1 MKLKMVLTVIIVAV
15 IGLLAFGLYK
25 ANSLKKINIKKSVV
39 VNVDKETAFNMVRYL
54 ENFPKWSPFLEQDPS
69 QNYQVKGVDG
79 EVGAQYHWEGNG
91 GKDLGYQEIK
101 IIKPNSY
108 IKMMCDIQKPF
119 VAKPTFEYSFEKV
132 SNGTKIN
139 QDFNLQSGLVDSFF
153 MWVFGAKKEME
164 MTNERGMELLKEAL
178 N

>member
-15 IGLLAFGLYK
+15 AGSIAVGLYQ
-25 ANSLKKINIKKSVV
+25 ASILKKINITKSVV
-39 VNVDKETAFNMVRYL
+39 VNVDKDSAFNMVRYL

-101 IIKPNSY
+101 RITPSEY
-108 IKMMCDIQKPF
+108 IKMECDIKKPF
-119 VAKPTFEYSFEKV
+119 VAKPTFEYTFEQV
-132 SNGTKIN
+132 SNGTKIT
-139 QDFNLQSGLVDSFF
+139 QDFNLESGLMDAFF
-153 MWVFGAKKEME
+153 MWVFGTEKEME
-164 MTNERGMELLKEAL
+164 KTNERGMELLKQSFE
-178 N
+178 